1 MAEKKF
7 VLFIVE
13 GLNDKKEI
21 DAILHTPYFSE
32 FMNNYKPFIKM
43 ANTDVTS
50 DKNSTEKNIKEKVG
64 LLVRDFRKSGVP
76 FSDIKPSDISC
87 IIHIVDTDGAF
98 IPRSSIIESDD
109 VTFVYETDCIRAS
122 NPDVVFGRNRK
133 KANNIR
139 VLMDTKQIDNI
150 PYSIYFASCNM
161 EHVLFGRVV
170 NEGNKMVIKKQ
181 LADQF
186 IIQCKKNPA
195 IVKDTVFNDQIAYDS
210 SFEESWGEIQ
220 KDTNSLKR
228 HTNLNLYL
236 KTIMS
241 GEEAS

>member
-13 GLNDKKEI
+13 GDNDQNEI
-21 DAILHTPYFSE
+21 DAILHTPFFSE
-32 FMNNYKPFIKM
+32 FLSNYKPVFKK
-43 ANTDVTS
+43 ADTDVTS
-50 DKNSTEKNIKEKVG
+50 DKNSTEKNIREKVG

-87 IIHIVDTDGAF
+87 IIHIVDTDGVF

-109 VTFVYETDCIRAS
+109 VSFIYEDEYIKNI

-139 VLMDTKQIDNI
+139 VLLNTKQIDNI
-150 PYSIYFASCNM
+150 PYSIYFVSCNM
-161 EHVLFGRVV
+161 EHVLFGRVI
-170 NEGNKMVIKKQ
+170 NEGNKKLIKKR
-181 LADQF
+181 LGEQF
-186 IIQCKKNPA
+186 VIQCVTNPSL
-195 IVKDTVFNDQIAYDS
+195 VNETVFNKQVAYDS
-210 SFEESWGEIQ
+210 SYEESWSEIQ
-220 KDTNSLKR
+220 KGTNSLQR

-236 KTIMS
+236 KTIMN